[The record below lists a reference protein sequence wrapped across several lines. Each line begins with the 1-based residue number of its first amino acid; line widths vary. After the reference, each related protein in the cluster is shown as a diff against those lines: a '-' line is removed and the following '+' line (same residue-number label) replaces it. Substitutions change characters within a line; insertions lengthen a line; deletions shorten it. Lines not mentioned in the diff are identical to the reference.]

1 MTIVADEPAVAAL
14 WRYPVKSMQG
24 EELVASEV
32 TTAGLLGDRQFAVV
46 DLATGKVAG
55 AKNPRK
61 WPGFLQF
68 RAGYVSPPAAGAAL
82 PPVRVT
88 LPDGTSVTSDDGD
101 LPKLLSGA
109 LGRDV
114 EFAGTA
120 AFSGG
125 AGDCG
130 AASGAARAEDYQP
143 HSGDVVDWE
152 LPAGTFFDCAPVHLV
167 TTATLDRL
175 RLLYPA
181 GRFEPRRFRPNII
194 VATGPGVSGFV
205 ENDWVGRVVA
215 IGDRVRLRVFM
226 ATGRCVMT
234 TLAQFDLPRDSRI
247 LRTAAQHNDA
257 AVGVYA
263 EVVSGGLV
271 RRGDVV
277 TVLLRRWRARRW
289 AEAASPPRRRG
300 QVGVARGAPL
310 SSCCYQSR
318 SKLGRGRRRGHTSSG
333 KTSLG
338 AFRMDKQGETGRKTS
353 LTRPKTQTS
362 SDWPRS
368 RGRLSRLRP
377 RTPHLGRPRPR
388 ACCRMQA
395 VFRMLRF
402 SLRNGERTV
411 CRLRIR
417 PG

>member
-1 MTIVADEPAVAAL
+1 MTMTIVADEPAVAAL

-24 EELVASEV
+24 EELSASEI
-32 TTAGLLGDRQFAVV
+32 TSAGLLGDRQFAVV

-68 RAGYVSPPAAGAAL
+68 RAGYMSPPAAGVAL

-88 LPDGTSVTSDDGD
+88 LPDGTSVTSEDGD
-101 LPKLLSGA
+101 LPKLLSEA

-114 EFAGTA
+114 VFAGTA
-120 AFSGG
+120 AFPGGTGSAGDTGG
-125 AGDCG
+125 AGE
-130 AASGAARAEDYQP
+130 ASGAARAEDYQP
-143 HSGDVVDWE
+143 DSGDVIDWE

-175 RLLYPA
+175 RSLYPT

-194 VATGPGVSGFV
+194 VATGPDVSGFA

-215 IGDRVRLRVFM
+215 IGDNVRLRVFM

-234 TLAQFDLPRDSRI
+234 TLAQFDLPKDSGI

-271 RRGDVV
+271 RRGDLV
-277 TVLLRRWRARRW
+277 TVL
-289 AEAASPPRRRG
+289 
-300 QVGVARGAPL
+300 
-310 SSCCYQSR
+310 
-318 SKLGRGRRRGHTSSG
+318 
-333 KTSLG
+333 
-338 AFRMDKQGETGRKTS
+338 
-353 LTRPKTQTS
+353 
-362 SDWPRS
+362 
-368 RGRLSRLRP
+368 
-377 RTPHLGRPRPR
+377 
-388 ACCRMQA
+388 
-395 VFRMLRF
+395 
-402 SLRNGERTV
+402 
-411 CRLRIR
+411 
-417 PG
+417 